1 MDGGCP
7 LAGVRARA
15 GAKKRLRWASE
26 RCRVRAP
33 PSSPRN
39 AGARRAP
46 AFTRATLAWANLP
59 LRAKGLVVVAIP
71 LAALLVSALLYF
83 ISENEDQQAEHWV
96 AHTHEV
102 RTDIQQAL
110 NILLDATNG
119 IRGYLLTGQETF
131 LNPYEN
137 AIQTLPDDLAHL
149 ARLVQNDP
157 VQAARMHQTPPL
169 GQQ

>member
-1 MDGGCP
+1 
-7 LAGVRARA
+7 
-15 GAKKRLRWASE
+15 
-26 RCRVRAP
+26 
-33 PSSPRN
+33 
-39 AGARRAP
+39 P
-46 AFTRATLAWANLP
+46 AFTRAASAWANMP

-71 LAALLVSALLYF
+71 LAAVVVSALLFF
-83 ISENEDQQAEHWV
+83 INEGEDQQAEHWV

-119 IRGYLLTGQETF
+119 VRGYLLTGQETF

-157 VQAARMHQTPPL
+157 VQAARKI
-169 GQQ
+169 G